1 MAKYNILRDDDELF
15 NKPEDKEKIK
25 DTPEQQSNEDETAE
39 FSPGPETAGERTPG
53 EEFFTDDI
61 FSAIEAD
68 KAEPATADKENID
81 EFDISTPEEP
91 DISEMDFPS
100 EDEPEKFDVAEE
112 TALPPEP
119 EYKPPA
125 ETKDRPVYD
134 YEDEYKQ
141 EGINYKPILI
151 GAGVVAALVIV
162 YFVISSLFFS
172 EDLAEP
178 EIKEETAA
186 EKLQREQEERKQ
198 NFLVEIS
205 KSTNQKLGAVN
216 LLTGLDK
223 ENVKYSS
230 VLLYGNSLDL
240 EVFAKDRS
248 ALAKFNLKIK
258 DNPRINAYKMET
270 VVNRPGSEGGLFAL
284 YDIDIKQIDTDQSA
298 IAQKVSIVSPSA
310 WATTIQQQAGLTIK
324 SQREISRRNE
334 NLFTINRN
342 EYELRGSLN
351 NCLSLINSLASS
363 NQNISVHKLSLLPTN
378 QQTMSSSS
386 YMMKLV
392 VDYYM

>member
-1 MAKYNILRDDDELF
+1 
-15 NKPEDKEKIK
+15 
-25 DTPEQQSNEDETAE
+25 
-39 FSPGPETAGERTPG
+39 
-53 EEFFTDDI
+53 
-61 FSAIEAD
+61 
-68 KAEPATADKENID
+68 
-81 EFDISTPEEP
+81 
-91 DISEMDFPS
+91 MDFPS
-100 EDEPEKFDVAEE
+100 EDEPEKFEVAEE
-112 TALPPEP
+112 TAPTPEP
-119 EYKPPA
+119 EYSPPPTA

-134 YEDEYKQ
+134 YEEEYKQ

-151 GAGVVAALVIV
+151 GAGVVAALVIIF
-162 YFVISSLFFS
+162 FVISSLFFG
-172 EDLAEP
+172 EDVGEP
-178 EIKEETAA
+178 EVKEETAA
-186 EKLQREQEERKQ
+186 EKLQREQEERKLS
-198 NFLVEIS
+198 FLTEIS
-205 KSTNQKLGAVN
+205 KNTNQKLGAVN

-230 VLLYGNSLDL
+230 VLLYENSLDL

-258 DNPRINAYKMET
+258 DNPRINEYKMET

-284 YDIDIKQIDTDQSA
+284 YDIDIKQIDTGQSA

-310 WATTIQQQAGLTIK
+310 WETTVKQQAGLTIK
-324 SQREISRRNE
+324 SQREISRRSE

-342 EYELRGSLN
+342 EYELRGSLSN
-351 NCLSLINSLASS
+351 FLSLINSLASS

-378 QQTMSSSS
+378 QQTMSASS